1 MEMAD
6 YPIGLY
12 ECFGLCLCVFGVL
25 VVEVEPTYRLKLIP
39 ACFRIAKKV
48 LFLMSL
54 FPCTG
59 TIAVL
64 LLSGLK

>member
-1 MEMAD
+1 
-6 YPIGLY
+6 
-12 ECFGLCLCVFGVL
+12 

-39 ACFRIAKKV
+39 ACIRIAKKV
-48 LFLMSL
+48 PFLISL